1 MRTVDR
7 ERRVDDEPIGCHR
20 AVLHQP
26 AASIE
31 LHLQRRRSVGK
42 PRRHQCDEEK
52 VIEEGSAERGVEKVV
67 AESVVGCFFRQ
78 RKIPGVVVSHHQ
90 AFRVADRGEPIHPPA
105 VDLRLLLVKPVDQV
119 RCLGVERYVFLDVE
133 RRVGKISGE
142 RVSWRLRQLPVRR
155 TRPIYLGRA
164 LASAGE
170 TVGAGKFAVE
180 IVEAVVLQIDDDD
193 VLELVEALIAVRR
206 VGARCRRALRSARAR
221 GARRRIARARGKE
234 KDDRDANDRNPNRRF
249 QSNP

>member
-1 MRTVDR
+1 
-7 ERRVDDEPIGCHR
+7 
-20 AVLHQP
+20 
-26 AASIE
+26 
-31 LHLQRRRSVGK
+31 
-42 PRRHQCDEEK
+42 
-52 VIEEGSAERGVEKVV
+52 
-67 AESVVGCFFRQ
+67 
-78 RKIPGVVVSHHQ
+78 
-90 AFRVADRGEPIHPPA
+90 
-105 VDLRLLLVKPVDQV
+105 VDQV

-193 VLELVEALIAVRR
+193 VLELVEALIGVRC
-206 VGARCRRALRSARAR
+206 VGARGRCAFRPARVR

-234 KDDRDANDRNPNRRF
+234 KDDCDANEPSRARD
-249 QSNP
+249 